1 MSFMKEFK
9 TFITKGNVMDMA
21 VGVIIGG
28 MFTKIVNSV
37 VNDILMPFI
46 SLLTGRTSFENMFI
60 VINPGTAENAENIK
74 TLADATNAGAS
85 VIAYGNLI
93 QLVIQFLITAFCL
106 FVIIKTMNTLREKTM
121 KLHPLNKIL
130 HKKETEAEL
139 SAQQEPQPA
148 DQNEQTKE
156 PALKP

>member
-1 MSFMKEFK
+1 MNFWKEFK

-60 VINPGTAENAENIK
+60 VINPGTAENAESIK

-106 FVIIKTMNTLREKTM
+106 FVIIKAMNTLREKTM

-130 HKKETEAEL
+130 HKKEAEAEL
-139 SAQQEPQPA
+139 PAQQEPQPI
-148 DQNEQTKE
+148 DEEEQTKE

>member
-1 MSFMKEFK
+1 MNFWKEFK

-60 VINPGTAENAENIK
+60 VINPGTAENAESIK
-74 TLADATNAGAS
+74 TLAD

-106 FVIIKTMNTLREKTM
+106 FVIIKAMNTLREKTM
-121 KLHPLNKIL
+121 KLNPLHKIL
-130 HKKETEAEL
+130 HKKEAEAEL
-139 SAQQEPQPA
+139 PAQQEPQPI